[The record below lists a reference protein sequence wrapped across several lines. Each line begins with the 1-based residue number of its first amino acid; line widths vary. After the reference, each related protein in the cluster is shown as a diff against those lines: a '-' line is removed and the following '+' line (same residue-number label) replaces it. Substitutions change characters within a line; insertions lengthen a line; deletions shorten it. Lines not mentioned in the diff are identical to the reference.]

1 MYPLTSCHLSDAMDI
16 KQRLLYSYT
25 VYSIQHSA
33 GAFVTGFISIS
44 PAHPHTIHSSIYELN
59 TFYLQEKHTAYK
71 PKRRRQNCSIYCKI
85 PNIWGNLR
93 GKKLVWKNPV
103 SLVKNH
109 LGEIFS
115 LHPPARSV

>member
-1 MYPLTSCHLSDAMDI
+1 MLWTSNRDFSIAIH
-16 KQRLLYSYT
+16 T

-33 GAFVTGFISIS
+33 GAFVTGGISIS

-59 TFYLQEKHTAYK
+59 TFYLQEKHTAFNQK
-71 PKRRRQNCSIYCKI
+71 DDGKIAACKI

-109 LGEIFS
+109 IGEIFS
-115 LHPPARSV
+115 LHPPARGV

>member
-1 MYPLTSCHLSDAMDI
+1 MYPLTSCHLLSDAMDI

-33 GAFVTGFISIS
+33 GAFVTGGISIS

-71 PKRRRQNCSIYCKI
+71 T
-85 PNIWGNLR
+85 
-93 GKKLVWKNPV
+93 KKTTAKLQHIKFRTF
-103 SLVKNH
+103 
-109 LGEIFS
+109 GEICA
-115 LHPPARSV
+115 ARNLFGKIQ